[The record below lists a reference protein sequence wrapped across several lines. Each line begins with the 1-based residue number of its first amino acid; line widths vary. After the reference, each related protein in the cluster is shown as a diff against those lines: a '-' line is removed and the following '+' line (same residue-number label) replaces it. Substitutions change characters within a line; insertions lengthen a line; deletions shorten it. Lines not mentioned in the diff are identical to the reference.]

1 MKIRSDY
8 VSNSSSSSFVVV
20 LPKTMTMGKFID
32 DVVKSCTDKMDDDYE
47 PEFKTFVD
55 DSNRRNLDYCMN
67 TYRLVYLGMLR
78 VDEVTGT
85 VEGKEECDSFLRCM
99 KDWGVPGLTIL
110 NQTEDKIDYKEPR
123 WISGI
128 TVTPNVMEYSLAIPD
143 WRMKENAEEAKKSSV
158 ESIVQAAKCSDEYS
172 RFFRGDTS
180 EIYEIT
186 MDTIKNTELL
196 LEAGYEID
204 FDNWCKDLD
213 ALKKRLENGDRIF
226 GITMNQSGDG
236 MSSDTIYALDGWDSD
251 FNKYANVQ
259 ILHSE
264 CG

>member
-78 VDEVTGT
+78 VDEVTGN

-99 KDWGVPGLTIL
+99 KDWAVPGLTIL

-123 WISGI
+123 WVSGI

-143 WRMKENAEEAKKSSV
+143 WRMKENAEEAKKFAV
-158 ESIVQAAKCSDEYS
+158 ESIVKAAKCSDEYS

-251 FNKYANVQ
+251 FNKYANVE

>member
-8 VSNSSSSSFVVV
+8 VSNSSSSSFIVV

-47 PEFKTFVD
+47 PEFKAFVD

-67 TYRLVYLGMLR
+67 TYRLAYLGMLR

-123 WISGI
+123 WVSGI
-128 TVTPNVMEYSLAIPD
+128 TVTPNVMDYSFAVSD
-143 WRMKENAEEAKKSSV
+143 WRMKENAEEAKKSAV
-158 ESIVQAAKCSDEYS
+158 EAIVQAAKCSDEYS

-204 FDNWCKDLD
+204 FDKWCKDLD

-251 FNKYANVQ
+251 FNKYANVE